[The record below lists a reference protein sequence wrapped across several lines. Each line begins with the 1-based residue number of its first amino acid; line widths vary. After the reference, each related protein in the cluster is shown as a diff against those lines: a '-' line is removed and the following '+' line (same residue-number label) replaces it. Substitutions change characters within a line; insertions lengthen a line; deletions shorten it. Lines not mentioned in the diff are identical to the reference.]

1 MTARKQAA
9 PASKPHAPKARATK
23 RKATAQ
29 ASRPEAET
37 VEPSTPFFD
46 YSMLEMSRRETVAAV
61 ANVFT
66 GFLSG
71 AALGAIAEVLSA
83 SVFAATGSMFI
94 SLLTLALGWAIAI
107 VASIM
112 IGARVAKYIAQGKAE
127 DDLVRARDWVQG
139 AWHKLTVRFGG
150 EVQHA

>member
-9 PASKPHAPKARATK
+9 PASKPHAPKARTTK
-23 RKATAQ
+23 RKATA
-29 ASRPEAET
+29 APE
-37 VEPSTPFFD
+37 VNEPSTPFFD

-71 AALGAIAEVLSA
+71 AALGAIAEMLSA